1 VSNYYDPGTGDYVAL
16 DGNVVERDALRIAE
30 AIRDYDEN
38 LVLLCLD
45 PDNATGISDEPF
57 VVAERGNDG
66 VLRPVLRA
74 WVLDDKILERL
85 YNSDTKRFDVFN
97 ALVSMEN
104 KQRLESQRRYQE
116 TREETK
122 DIVSHIAGMKSKYT
136 VKDSQTGE
144 MMIFYDD
151 RPAERR

>member
-122 DIVSHIAGMKSKYT
+122 DIVAHIAGMKSKYT
-136 VKDSQTGE
+136 VRDSQTGE

-151 RPAERR
+151 RPAERK

>member
-1 VSNYYDPGTGDYVAL
+1 MSNYYDPGTGDYVAL

-104 KQRLESQRRYQE
+104 QQRRESQRRYQE

-122 DIVSHIAGMKSKYT
+122 DIVAHIAGMKSKYT

-151 RPAERR
+151 RPAERK

>member
-104 KQRLESQRRYQE
+104 QQRRESQRRYQE

-122 DIVSHIAGMKSKYT
+122 DIVAHIAGMKSKYT

-151 RPAERR
+151 RPAERK